1 MAHFYAPE
9 DLRTEDPRP
18 APPRDNEA
26 AVVRELLIG
35 RLTGDE
41 LTNALQALGLET
53 YERGRHTD
61 RAFTA
66 DEVCRNGHN
75 RRLHASLDTNGWA
88 LCRKCDHD
96 RRMAIRDREA
106 RKATA

>member
-18 APPRDNEA
+18 APPRDNEE

-41 LTNALQALGLET
+41 LTNALQALGLEP
-53 YERGRHTD
+53 YERAATPLT
-61 RAFTA
+61 AFTPS
-66 DEVCRNGHN
+66 EQCRNGHN
-75 RRLHASLDTNGWA
+75 RRIHSSLDRRGWA
-88 LCRKCDHD
+88 RCRKCDT
-96 RRMAIRDREA
+96 DREA
-106 RKATA
+106 GKAAA